1 MRHIGWSLAM
11 LVLGTAAVPTT
22 AGAQGTPAH
31 PSGVVRVEFLD
42 VGQGDAILIRTPEG
56 KTALIDAGPSHD
68 VVGLLRSRGV
78 TAIDL
83 AVVSHHHADHY
94 GGMVAVFEQFRPR
107 AFLASTSS
115 HTSEHYLRLLRLV
128 RDQGARAIF
137 PDAETARRI
146 ELGSALLTVFPQA
159 PEDRTEENNN
169 SVGLRLQFGGFS
181 VLLPGDA
188 EVHERQYWE
197 RRDTDLCADATVLKL
212 AHHGSRNGTDARWL
226 GLIRPR
232 LAVASMG
239 RDNEFH
245 HPHPETLALLARMKV
260 PLLRTDRDGTV
271 VVESDG
277 RRWRV
282 ASHRHEPGDPLIDES
297 DSEGQHPGATA
308 GPRPLP
314 RPKSIDLNAATEDEL
329 RTVPGIGPVLA
340 RRIIAGRPYY
350 RVDGLGKV
358 TGIGA
363 KRLSQIRPFV
373 RVDRGDY

>member
-1 MRHIGWSLAM
+1 MRRVGWALAM
-11 LVLGTAAVPTT
+11 LVLATVVAPAV

-56 KTALIDAGPSHD
+56 KTALVDAGPSHD
-68 VVGLLRSRGV
+68 VVALLRSRGV

-115 HTSEHYLRLLRLV
+115 HTSEAYLRLLRLV
-128 RDQGARAIF
+128 RAQGARAIF

-146 ELGSALLTVFPQA
+146 ELGSAVLTVFPQA
-159 PEDRTEENNN
+159 PEDRAEENNN

-188 EVHERQYWE
+188 EAHERQYWE
-197 RRDTDLCADATVLKL
+197 RRDPDLCADATVLKL

-226 GLIRPR
+226 ELVRPR
-232 LAVASMG
+232 LSVASMG
-239 RDNEFH
+239 KGNEFH
-245 HPHPETLALLARMKV
+245 HPHPETIALLSRMRI
-260 PLLRTDRDGTV
+260 PLLRTDRDGTI

-282 ASHRHEPGDPLIDES
+282 ASHRHEPHDPLIDETGP
-297 DSEGQHPGATA
+297 DGAHPKGTS
-308 GPRPLP
+308 GPQPLP
-314 RPKSIDLNAATEDEL
+314 RPKSIDLNTATEDDL
-329 RTVPGIGPVLA
+329 QAIPGVGPVLA

-350 RVDGLGKV
+350 RVDGLGRV
-358 TGIGA
+358 AGIGA

-373 RVDRGDY
+373 RVGD

>member
-1 MRHIGWSLAM
+1 M
-11 LVLGTAAVPTT
+11 LVLGTVDAPAT

-56 KTALIDAGPSHD
+56 KTALVDAGPSHE

-78 TAIDL
+78 TEIDL

-94 GGMVAVFEQFRPR
+94 GGMLAVFEQFRPR

-115 HTSEHYLRLLRLV
+115 HTSEAYLRLLRRV
-128 RDQGARAIF
+128 RNQSARAIF
-137 PDAETARRI
+137 PDEETARRI
-146 ELGSALLTVFPQA
+146 ELGSAVLTVFPQP
-159 PEDRTEENNN
+159 PEDRVEENNN

-188 EVHERQYWE
+188 EAHERRYWE
-197 RRDTDLCADATVLKL
+197 RRDPDLCADATVLKL
-212 AHHGSRNGTDARWL
+212 AHHGSRNGTDVRWMEL
-226 GLIRPR
+226 VRPR
-232 LAVASMG
+232 LAVVCVG
-239 RDNEFH
+239 RNNEFH
-245 HPHPETLALLARMKV
+245 HPHPETIALLSRMKI
-260 PLLRTDRDGTV
+260 PLLRTDRDGTI

-282 ASHRHEPGDPLIDES
+282 ASHGHEPGDPLIDES
-297 DSEGQHPGATA
+297 EHDGAHSKATA
-308 GPRPLP
+308 GSRPLP
-314 RPKSIDLNAATEDEL
+314 RPKAIDVNTATEDDVL
-329 RTVPGIGPVLA
+329 TIPGIGPVLA

-350 RVDGLGKV
+350 RVDDLGRV
-358 TGIGA
+358 AGIGA

-373 RVDRGDY
+373 RVGDW